1 PRDHGTRVEIEM
13 QADYSRGQRYLLR
26 YVEQTV
32 LANPH
37 LALTYLRPNAE
48 PLSFPRAAEEPPK
61 EALEIKPHPYGVEV
75 GTLMLMAKESRHR
88 DVRSFLQNEFSRV
101 SPAVADEILANA
113 GLRARVR
120 TAELAQDRQIAEK
133 LRKGVRATKIMAP
146 PANCLSPIGDE
157 LIRKG
162 LISFLSVVEE
172 EAEEAPELELF
183 EGRGRRGRRKKAK
196 EPTAEERQAA

>member
-48 PLSFPRAAEEPPK
+48 PLSFPRASEEPPK

-75 GTLMLMAKESRHR
+75 GTLMLMAKESKHR
-88 DVRSFLQNEFSRV
+88 DVRSFLQNGFSRV
-101 SPAVADEILANA
+101 TGSMADQILANA
-113 GLRARVR
+113 GLRRSIR
-120 TAELAQDRQIAEK
+120 TGNLADDRDLAEK
-133 LRKGVRATKIMAP
+133 LRKGILATRIMAP
-146 PANCLSPIGDE
+146 STGCLSPIGDE
-157 LIRKG
+157 LIRQG

-172 EAEEAPELELF
+172 EAE
-183 EGRGRRGRRKKAK
+183 
-196 EPTAEERQAA
+196 